1 MSCSGGKRPQEV
13 DSPTEVAL
21 GSLLWSVTWGTD
33 EQLCELLSQREVALL
48 LRCPVI
54 RPPTASYVAS
64 EPQLLKSALKVSKT
78 LAFSGWGN
86 FTKDLA

>member
-1 MSCSGGKRPQEV
+1 MSWSGGKRPQEA
-13 DSPTEVAL
+13 DSQ
-21 GSLLWSVTWGTD
+21 SLRGGPWLPVTRGTD
-33 EQLCELLSQREVALL
+33 GQLCELLSQREVPLL
-48 LRCPVI
+48 LLCPVI
-54 RPPTASYVAS
+54 RPPTASYAAS